1 MEIVYDRN
9 YVKSYEVLDLNCIA
23 GWLRKPLRRELS
35 RRSG

>member
-23 GWLRKPLRRELS
+23 DWLRKPLGRELLC
-35 RRSG
+35 RSG